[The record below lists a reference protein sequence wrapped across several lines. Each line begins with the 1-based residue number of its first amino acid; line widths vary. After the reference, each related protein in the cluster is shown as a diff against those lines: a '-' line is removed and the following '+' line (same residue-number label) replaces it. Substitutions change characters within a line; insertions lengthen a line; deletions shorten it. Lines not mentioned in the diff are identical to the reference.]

1 MKNLTLFL
9 LPIIISAIG
18 CATYYTIPL
27 ALVGGTL
34 DLGTASLPYYAYS
47 TTTLEVINEE
57 FKSNNAAVTLED
69 TYRAAYEK
77 PFIGLPPDGD
87 TGQTF
92 SDMMTATRYLQKIL
106 ADKGV
111 EDADRYFLTSI
122 NTAADNGFTLITA
135 VYRPAAKLAVFEK
148 FGAANQVTLTCDHE
162 PYFRP
167 YRIDCTG
174 EPLDIVYD
182 WAALPNNCF
191 EKQGHQALML
201 TFTANK
207 ILAQQPQEDYWAA
220 EKQWIAGYYVSVV
233 TGQDLMVCQKLGIE
247 EGYEKNT
254 ARARNIGPS

>member
-1 MKNLTLFL
+1 MKILTLIL
-9 LPIIISAIG
+9 LPFIFSAIG

-34 DLGTASLPYYAYS
+34 DLGTASLPYYADS

-57 FKSNNAAVTLED
+57 FKSSNAAVTLED
-69 TYRAAYEK
+69 TYRAAYGK
-77 PFIGLPPDGD
+77 PFVNIPPDGD

-92 SDMMTATRYLQKIL
+92 SNMLTATRYLQKIL
-106 ADKGV
+106 ADKGLS
-111 EDADRYFLTSI
+111 DAEHYFLTSI
-122 NTAADNGFTLITA
+122 NTAESNGFTLITA
-135 VYRPAAKLAVFEK
+135 IYRPVAKLAVFEK

-174 EPLDIVYD
+174 KPLDIVYD

-207 ILAQQPQEDYWAA
+207 ILAQQPRNDYWDA
-220 EKQWIAGYYVSVV
+220 EKQWIAGDYESVV
-233 TGQDLMVCQKLGIE
+233 TRQDAMVCQQLGIE
-247 EGYEKNT
+247 KGYDKKS
-254 ARARNIGPS
+254 AKSRNV